1 MREFEKLKLTVADCR
16 AINSAAIEIGDITVL
31 SGVNASGKST
41 LAHHIHS
48 LINLNREYKN
58 FASSVASI

>member
-1 MREFEKLKLTVADCR
+1 MLKWENEMREFEKLKLTVADCR

-41 LAHHIHS
+41 LAHLIHS
-48 LINLNREYKN
+48 LD
-58 FASSVASI
+58 